1 MTTTTADPHAIAQ
14 ATDAFSD
21 AWAAVYID
29 VAEKLEAEEFHPG
42 IRQNINFSVPNLMV
56 VDEIPIA
63 ILGGSRDPIGEL
75 AGDCC

>member
-29 VAEKLEAEEFHPG
+29 VAEKLDAEESQAQTGNTTPT
-42 IRQNINFSVPNLMV
+42 
-56 VDEIPIA
+56 DA
-63 ILGGSRDPIGEL
+63 ATKGEQPCPDTL
-75 AGDCC
+75 PAKAT

>member
-29 VAEKLEAEEFHPG
+29 VAEKLEAEERQAQTGHTTPTDADTKGDVSCPG
-42 IRQNINFSVPNLMV
+42 TSPLNTTT
-56 VDEIPIA
+56 EA
-63 ILGGSRDPIGEL
+63 
-75 AGDCC
+75 